1 MSILFSWLSPLRA
14 ICMAIDGVLYSLLD
28 NAYDLVIK
36 LSTAEL
42 LKHST
47 IKSLTG
53 NLYIIFGVVAFF
65 RLALLLVNAIIDPEK
80 LNEKGKGLSNIFF
93 RVVGMVILLA
103 VTPFLFEKSYDLQEK
118 IVGADASK
126 NIIFKTLLGN
136 NANIASS
143 KNSNAGKALQN
154 IALSSLIT
162 IDENYLV
169 NNDHCNIGKKNS
181 KGEDCGFY
189 PLTCVSDGKGKC
201 IPQGGYIYGENCNWA
216 NCQNAVDVYNT
227 MYINEDMSP
236 AKLAQ
241 YVGTSGKIKI
251 DKEEQEVYV
260 YNYMF
265 IITGVVGVAMTYIII
280 SFAIDIAVRMFEL
293 IVLEIL
299 SPLFI
304 ATFVDPKSA
313 QSGPFKN
320 WLSAVGKSYASLYIR
335 LAIIALMV
343 LLVSIINQSKMFQ
356 SMGDVSGWAKIFM
369 VIGLLI
375 FAKKAPKWIGDMI
388 GIKGDGGL
396 GGLSIGKKLGGMAL
410 AGGLA
415 SKGLDKAKSGLKK
428 QAKRVGAGMINRVGA
443 DIGGSL
449 AGIQSAKRNA
459 LGDKSLRS
467 IRENEMKRTGSKIK
481 ANAAAVK
488 SFFNK
493 DDRDARKEALRNA
506 KADGSLDLKNA
517 AKEGKMRAR
526 VEGTDA
532 ALDGNFKSAGSLSRS
547 VKKTYDPNYK
557 THDERVRSDAESKY
571 YSNAGA
577 FNISEIERQ
586 KKVQQDLDESRKILG
601 RQTYADEKGD
611 IYLDE
616 AHSMPAIYNEKTL
629 KKFVGEYATNYGDLG
644 TGVIFGAGEG
654 VLMTDSDKT
663 LTINDNGT
671 LRELNVPAGTLLKEK
686 IVDQNGKKVISYEAL
701 TENGTFK
708 DKNGNAVDVNLAN
721 SSQIRQ
727 TADGYEVVDGN
738 NNIVMKARQNRD
750 QAGNVIGVELSN
762 STGQIVNNSTDS
774 NGNVVLA
781 ASKILTEYGMQYAGK
796 TANGRDDSVLA
807 KQLDAAFASMKDKIA
822 ANVVKYEGD
831 IGSVK
836 QHKIELQTKLTQ
848 QQEQI
853 LQISNNTQYGKAITE
868 LQEITRTKS
877 HETDRIQQFTG
888 WIDSMTSSGNDS
900 INVGGYIYS
909 KDEVE
914 KMRSDSTKA
923 LRDLSEKESEL
934 NLWINNNPNEKTK
947 HDSIITSLSSSIN
960 EIKEA
965 LEEAD
970 KDISVLEVEK
980 NKIDKVASP
989 LRIDGEIINSN
1000 NYNNHS
1006 EKLSKDVEKFK
1017 KIADGSMGE
1026 FPSKSNE

>member
-65 RLALLLVNAIIDPEK
+65 RLAMLLVNSIIDPEK

-169 NNDHCNIGKKNS
+169 NGDQCNIGKKNS
-181 KGEDCGFY
+181 EGKDCGFY

-201 IPQGGYIYGENCNWA
+201 TPQGGYIYGENCKWA
-216 NCQNAVDVYNT
+216 NCQKAVDLYNE
-227 MYINEDMSP
+227 MYVGEDMSP

-356 SMGDVSGWAKIFM
+356 SMGEVSGWAKIFM

-415 SKGLDKAKSGLKK
+415 SKGLDKLKGQGKKTLDNTGKRVKNKLGRAFSGAVAANEARKQSKDLASRGELRDAEGNPISRKTYSQMARDAAMAKAKAEQLKNPENDFRMFK
-428 QAKRVGAGMINRVGA
+428 GIRDKYASIAADVNPNFESSKDKKIKSAAVDAQAKLKMAGLDEVSM
-443 DIGGSL
+443 GG
-449 AGIQSAKRNA
+449 
-459 LGDKSLRS
+459 
-467 IRENEMKRTGSKIK
+467 KIK
-481 ANAAAVK
+481 DAKDLALTKDLYGSDISKKDKMVNPINAEQMNNSFSRFFNGSIPTTEENMQLAAYAATVDNAASIDAQGNILDKNGHVLETRDVVDSKVADYVNKANPYLKQLWATTAYENNIQKQNEFGSVSENLVK
-488 SFFNK
+488 SNQRLREAIIQ
-493 DDRDARKEALRNA
+493 RDQFLSNNPAP
-506 KADGSLDLKNA
+506 
-517 AKEGKMRAR
+517 
-526 VEGTDA
+526 
-532 ALDGNFKSAGSLSRS
+532 ALDDPSYADYQRNLAVFENNITSATSDYNTYKDEKEKLATEYKKSAG
-547 VKKTYDPNYK
+547 
-557 THDERVRSDAESKY
+557 
-571 YSNAGA
+571 
-577 FNISEIERQ
+577 
-586 KKVQQDLDESRKILG
+586 LDENGITINEPNDNVGTIQVNG
-601 RQTYADEKGD
+601 RYINKYGEYEVITAPDGRSKQY
-611 IYLDE
+611 
-616 AHSMPAIYNEKTL
+616 
-629 KKFVGEYATNYGDLG
+629 KFVEKDMSDYFDLI
-644 TGVIFGAGEG
+644 TQKMDDKLNGA
-654 VLMTDSDKT
+654 
-663 LTINDNGT
+663 
-671 LRELNVPAGTLLKEK
+671 
-686 IVDQNGKKVISYEAL
+686 
-701 TENGTFK
+701 
-708 DKNGNAVDVNLAN
+708 
-721 SSQIRQ
+721 
-727 TADGYEVVDGN
+727 
-738 NNIVMKARQNRD
+738 
-750 QAGNVIGVELSN
+750 
-762 STGQIVNNSTDS
+762 
-774 NGNVVLA
+774 
-781 ASKILTEYGMQYAGK
+781 
-796 TANGRDDSVLA
+796 
-807 KQLDAAFASMKDKIA
+807 
-822 ANVVKYEGD
+822 
-831 IGSVK
+831 
-836 QHKIELQTKLTQ
+836 
-848 QQEQI
+848 
-853 LQISNNTQYGKAITE
+853 
-868 LQEITRTKS
+868 
-877 HETDRIQQFTG
+877 
-888 WIDSMTSSGNDS
+888 
-900 INVGGYIYS
+900 
-909 KDEVE
+909 
-914 KMRSDSTKA
+914 
-923 LRDLSEKESEL
+923 
-934 NLWINNNPNEKTK
+934 
-947 HDSIITSLSSSIN
+947 
-960 EIKEA
+960 
-965 LEEAD
+965 
-970 KDISVLEVEK
+970 
-980 NKIDKVASP
+980 
-989 LRIDGEIINSN
+989 
-1000 NYNNHS
+1000 
-1006 EKLSKDVEKFK
+1006 KFK
-1017 KIADGSMGE
+1017 KKLDTIKEEYSIE
-1026 FPSKSNE
+1026 SKKVENKN

>member
-65 RLALLLVNAIIDPEK
+65 RLAMLLVNSIIDPEK

-126 NIIFKTLLGN
+126 NIIFKTILGN
-136 NANIASS
+136 NANIASP

-169 NNDHCNIGKKNS
+169 NGDQCNIGKKSS
-181 KGEDCGFY
+181 KEKDCGFY

-201 IPQGGYIYGENCNWA
+201 TPQGGYVYDVSKCDWA
-216 NCQNAVDVYNT
+216 NCQKAVDLYNE
-227 MYINEDMSP
+227 MYVGEDMSP

-356 SMGDVSGWAKIFM
+356 SMGEVSGWAKIFM

-415 SKGLDKAKSGLKK
+415 SKGLDKLKGQGK
-428 QAKRVGAGMINRVGA
+428 KTLDNTGKRVKNKLGRAFSGAVAANEARKQSK
-443 DIGGSL
+443 DL
-449 AGIQSAKRNA
+449 AARGE
-459 LGDKSLRS
+459 L
-467 IRENEMKRTGSKIK
+467 
-481 ANAAAVK
+481 
-488 SFFNK
+488 
-493 DDRDARKEALRNA
+493 RDANGNPISRKTYSQMARDAAIA
-506 KADGSLDLKNA
+506 KTKAEQLKNPENDFRMFKGIRDKYASIAADVNPNFESSKDKKIKNA
-517 AKEGKMRAR
+517 AVDAQAKLKMAGLDEVSMGGKIKDAKDLALTKDLYGSDISKKDKMVNPINAEQMNNSFSRFFNGSIPTTEENMQLAAYAAT
-526 VEGTDA
+526 VENAASIDA
-532 ALDGNFKSAGSLSRS
+532 QGNILDKNGHVLETRDVVDSKVADYVNKANPYLKQLWVTTAYENNIQKQNEFGSVSENLVKSNQRLREAIIQRDQFLSNNPAPALDDPSYADYQRNLAVFENNITSATTDYNTYKDEKEKLATEYKKSAG
-547 VKKTYDPNYK
+547 
-557 THDERVRSDAESKY
+557 
-571 YSNAGA
+571 
-577 FNISEIERQ
+577 
-586 KKVQQDLDESRKILG
+586 LDENGITINEPNDNVGTIQVNG
-601 RQTYADEKGD
+601 RYINKYGEYEVITAPDGKSKQY
-611 IYLDE
+611 
-616 AHSMPAIYNEKTL
+616 
-629 KKFVGEYATNYGDLG
+629 KFVEKDMSDYFDLI
-644 TGVIFGAGEG
+644 TQKMDDKLNGA
-654 VLMTDSDKT
+654 
-663 LTINDNGT
+663 
-671 LRELNVPAGTLLKEK
+671 
-686 IVDQNGKKVISYEAL
+686 
-701 TENGTFK
+701 
-708 DKNGNAVDVNLAN
+708 
-721 SSQIRQ
+721 
-727 TADGYEVVDGN
+727 
-738 NNIVMKARQNRD
+738 
-750 QAGNVIGVELSN
+750 
-762 STGQIVNNSTDS
+762 
-774 NGNVVLA
+774 
-781 ASKILTEYGMQYAGK
+781 
-796 TANGRDDSVLA
+796 
-807 KQLDAAFASMKDKIA
+807 
-822 ANVVKYEGD
+822 
-831 IGSVK
+831 
-836 QHKIELQTKLTQ
+836 
-848 QQEQI
+848 
-853 LQISNNTQYGKAITE
+853 
-868 LQEITRTKS
+868 
-877 HETDRIQQFTG
+877 
-888 WIDSMTSSGNDS
+888 
-900 INVGGYIYS
+900 
-909 KDEVE
+909 
-914 KMRSDSTKA
+914 
-923 LRDLSEKESEL
+923 
-934 NLWINNNPNEKTK
+934 
-947 HDSIITSLSSSIN
+947 
-960 EIKEA
+960 
-965 LEEAD
+965 
-970 KDISVLEVEK
+970 
-980 NKIDKVASP
+980 
-989 LRIDGEIINSN
+989 
-1000 NYNNHS
+1000 
-1006 EKLSKDVEKFK
+1006 KFK
-1017 KIADGSMGE
+1017 KKLDTIKEEYSIE
-1026 FPSKSNE
+1026 SKKVENKN

>member
-126 NIIFKTLLGN
+126 NIIFKTILGN

-201 IPQGGYIYGENCNWA
+201 TPQGGYIYGKNCNWA
-216 NCQNAVDVYNT
+216 NCQKAVYLYNE
-227 MYINEDMSP
+227 MYVGEDMSP

-356 SMGDVSGWAKIFM
+356 SMGEVSGWAKIFM

-388 GIKGDGGL
+388 GIKGNGMGLWTPKKLRENMAFGNTISNGARAAAGL
-396 GGLSIGKKLGGMAL
+396 GLGAAAGIHAARKANRLNRAANGETIHSRAKQAAKNKKGQGF
-410 AGGLA
+410 
-415 SKGLDKAKSGLKK
+415 KK
-428 QAKRVGAGMINRVGA
+428 QAGAYLGSMFSKEGAKQNWDNMIKGKKDNARAGFGA
-443 DIGGSL
+443 MIGGM
-449 AGIQSAKRNA
+449 
-459 LGDKSLRS
+459 KSGV
-467 IRENEMKRTGSKIK
+467 ENGWKADDIKDMQGKIK
-481 ANAAAVK
+481 ANADATLNTYAPGYKKPSQRASEKIDKFAQRQMDNVLGDSTTRGK
-488 SFFNK
+488 REK
-493 DDRDARKEALRNA
+493 DLKDRNTAETNGMLVTG
-506 KADGSLDLKNA
+506 ADGKRNKIMSPVDASEVKNLCNGGV
-517 AKEGKMRAR
+517 KTSNGRA
-526 VEGTDA
+526 
-532 ALDGNFKSAGSLSRS
+532 
-547 VKKTYDPNYK
+547 
-557 THDERVRSDAESKY
+557 
-571 YSNAGA
+571 
-577 FNISEIERQ
+577 IEF
-586 KKVQQDLDESRKILG
+586 S
-601 RQTYADEKGD
+601 
-611 IYLDE
+611 
-616 AHSMPAIYNEKTL
+616 S
-629 KKFVGEYATNYGDLG
+629 TN
-644 TGVIFGAGEG
+644 
-654 VLMTDSDKT
+654 
-663 LTINDNGT
+663 
-671 LRELNVPAGTLLKEK
+671 
-686 IVDQNGKKVISYEAL
+686 
-701 TENGTFK
+701 ENGISQALIASRAT
-708 DKNGNAVDVNLAN
+708 DVKL
-721 SSQIRQ
+721 
-727 TADGYEVVDGN
+727 
-738 NNIVMKARQNRD
+738 
-750 QAGNVIGVELSN
+750 
-762 STGQIVNNSTDS
+762 DS
-774 NGNVVLA
+774 NGNVTCKLGKDDLVMDLKSGKVNVTRDGQTTTKDASDYAVEGDKIMNANGKMAMESIARENAIEKIVTVNNNEQAIAQANQNMLA
-781 ASKILTEYGMQYAGK
+781 ANSQIIELKGNVEAKFG
-796 TANGRDDSVLA
+796 ANAKNAFAALEAKLDDINKA
-807 KQLDAAFASMKDKIA
+807 QLDYEKAMKK
-822 ANVVKYEGD
+822 
-831 IGSVK
+831 
-836 QHKIELQTKLTQ
+836 
-848 QQEQI
+848 
-853 LQISNNTQYGKAITE
+853 
-868 LQEITRTKS
+868 R
-877 HETDRIQQFTG
+877 
-888 WIDSMTSSGNDS
+888 
-900 INVGGYIYS
+900 
-909 KDEVE
+909 
-914 KMRSDSTKA
+914 
-923 LRDLSEKESEL
+923 SEL
-934 NLWINNNPNEKTK
+934 NPEDSNYQQDLNSVMNEISQASQHLEDMNATANTIKENLGSQIGAGQAEVIFSALTSKNNNILQVQRISTETAELK
-947 HDSIITSLSSSIN
+947 SEIN
-960 EIKEA
+960 TDIENYGENSYYA
-965 LEEAD
+965 PENND
-970 KDISVLEVEK
+970 KSGHVNYAAEPGKVE
-980 NKIDKVASP
+980 
-989 LRIDGEIINSN
+989 EIIDLMKAKKQKVDDR
-1000 NYNNHS
+1000 YKKATEVKS
-1006 EKLSKDVEKFK
+1006 E
-1017 KIADGSMGE
+1017 
-1026 FPSKSNE
+1026 

>member
-65 RLALLLVNAIIDPEK
+65 RLAMLLVNSIIDPEK

-126 NIIFKTLLGN
+126 NIIFKTILGN
-136 NANIASS
+136 NANIASP

-169 NNDHCNIGKKNS
+169 NGDQCNIGKKNS
-181 KGEDCGFY
+181 KGKDCGFY

-201 IPQGGYIYGENCNWA
+201 TPQGGYVYDVSKCDWA
-216 NCQNAVDVYNT
+216 NCQKAVDLYNE
-227 MYINEDMSP
+227 MYVGEDMSP

-356 SMGDVSGWAKIFM
+356 SMGEVSGWAKIFM

-415 SKGLDKAKSGLKK
+415 SKGLDKLKGQGKKTLDNTGKRVKNKLGRAFSGAVAANEARKQSKDLAARGELRDANGNPISRKTYSQMARDAAIAKTKAEQLKNPENDFRMFK
-428 QAKRVGAGMINRVGA
+428 GIRDKYASIAADVNPNFESSKDKKIKSAAVDAQAKLKMAGLDEVSM
-443 DIGGSL
+443 GG
-449 AGIQSAKRNA
+449 
-459 LGDKSLRS
+459 
-467 IRENEMKRTGSKIK
+467 KIK
-481 ANAAAVK
+481 DAKDLALTKDLYGSDISKKDKMVNPINAEQMNN
-488 SFFNK
+488 SFSRFFN
-493 DDRDARKEALRNA
+493 
-506 KADGSLDLKNA
+506 GSIPTTEEDMQLAAYAATVKNA
-517 AKEGKMRAR
+517 ASI
-526 VEGTDA
+526 DA
-532 ALDGNFKSAGSLSRS
+532 QGNILDKNGHVLETRDVVDSKVADYVNKANPYLKQLWVTTAYENNIQKQNEFGSVSENLVKSNQRLREAIIQRDQFLSNNPAPALDDPSYADYQRNLAVFENNITSATTDYNTYKDEKEKLATEYKKSAG
-547 VKKTYDPNYK
+547 
-557 THDERVRSDAESKY
+557 
-571 YSNAGA
+571 
-577 FNISEIERQ
+577 
-586 KKVQQDLDESRKILG
+586 LDENGITINEPNDNVGTIQVNG
-601 RQTYADEKGD
+601 RYINKYGEYEVITAPDGKSKQY
-611 IYLDE
+611 
-616 AHSMPAIYNEKTL
+616 
-629 KKFVGEYATNYGDLG
+629 KFVEKDMSDYFDLI
-644 TGVIFGAGEG
+644 TQKMDDKLNGA
-654 VLMTDSDKT
+654 
-663 LTINDNGT
+663 
-671 LRELNVPAGTLLKEK
+671 
-686 IVDQNGKKVISYEAL
+686 
-701 TENGTFK
+701 
-708 DKNGNAVDVNLAN
+708 
-721 SSQIRQ
+721 
-727 TADGYEVVDGN
+727 
-738 NNIVMKARQNRD
+738 
-750 QAGNVIGVELSN
+750 
-762 STGQIVNNSTDS
+762 
-774 NGNVVLA
+774 
-781 ASKILTEYGMQYAGK
+781 
-796 TANGRDDSVLA
+796 
-807 KQLDAAFASMKDKIA
+807 
-822 ANVVKYEGD
+822 
-831 IGSVK
+831 
-836 QHKIELQTKLTQ
+836 
-848 QQEQI
+848 
-853 LQISNNTQYGKAITE
+853 
-868 LQEITRTKS
+868 
-877 HETDRIQQFTG
+877 
-888 WIDSMTSSGNDS
+888 
-900 INVGGYIYS
+900 
-909 KDEVE
+909 
-914 KMRSDSTKA
+914 
-923 LRDLSEKESEL
+923 
-934 NLWINNNPNEKTK
+934 
-947 HDSIITSLSSSIN
+947 
-960 EIKEA
+960 
-965 LEEAD
+965 
-970 KDISVLEVEK
+970 
-980 NKIDKVASP
+980 
-989 LRIDGEIINSN
+989 
-1000 NYNNHS
+1000 
-1006 EKLSKDVEKFK
+1006 KFK
-1017 KIADGSMGE
+1017 KKLDTIKEEYSIE
-1026 FPSKSNE
+1026 SKKVENKN

>member
-65 RLALLLVNAIIDPEK
+65 RLAMLLVNSIIDPEK

-126 NIIFKTLLGN
+126 NIIFKTILGN
-136 NANIASS
+136 NANIASP

-169 NNDHCNIGKKNS
+169 NGDQCNIGKKNS
-181 KGEDCGFY
+181 KGKDCGFY

-201 IPQGGYIYGENCNWA
+201 TPQGGYVYDVSKCDWA
-216 NCQNAVDVYNT
+216 NCQKAVDLYNE
-227 MYINEDMSP
+227 MYVGEDMSP

-356 SMGDVSGWAKIFM
+356 SMGEVSGWAKIFM

-415 SKGLDKAKSGLKK
+415 SKGLDKLKGQGK
-428 QAKRVGAGMINRVGA
+428 KTLDNTGKRVKNKLGRAFSGAVAANEARKQSK
-443 DIGGSL
+443 DL
-449 AGIQSAKRNA
+449 AARGE
-459 LGDKSLRS
+459 L
-467 IRENEMKRTGSKIK
+467 
-481 ANAAAVK
+481 
-488 SFFNK
+488 
-493 DDRDARKEALRNA
+493 RDANGNPISRKTYSQMARDAAIA
-506 KADGSLDLKNA
+506 KTKAEQLKNPENDFRMFKGIRDKYASIAADVNPNFESSKDKKIKNA
-517 AKEGKMRAR
+517 AVDAQAKLKMAGLDEVSMGGKIKDAKDLALTKDLYGSDISKKDKMVNPINAEQMNNSFSRFFNGSIPTTEENMQLAAYAAT
-526 VEGTDA
+526 VENAASIDA
-532 ALDGNFKSAGSLSRS
+532 QGNILDKNGHVLETRDVVDSKVADYVNKANPYLKQLWVTTAYENNIQKQNEFGSVSENLVKSNQRLREAIIQRDQFLSNNPAPALDDPSYADYQRNLAVFENNITSATTDYNTYKDEKEKLATEYKKSAG
-547 VKKTYDPNYK
+547 
-557 THDERVRSDAESKY
+557 
-571 YSNAGA
+571 
-577 FNISEIERQ
+577 
-586 KKVQQDLDESRKILG
+586 LDENGITINEPNDNVGTIQVNG
-601 RQTYADEKGD
+601 RYINKYGEYEVITAPDGKSKQY
-611 IYLDE
+611 
-616 AHSMPAIYNEKTL
+616 
-629 KKFVGEYATNYGDLG
+629 KFVEKDMSDYFDLI
-644 TGVIFGAGEG
+644 TQKMDDILNGA
-654 VLMTDSDKT
+654 
-663 LTINDNGT
+663 
-671 LRELNVPAGTLLKEK
+671 
-686 IVDQNGKKVISYEAL
+686 
-701 TENGTFK
+701 
-708 DKNGNAVDVNLAN
+708 
-721 SSQIRQ
+721 
-727 TADGYEVVDGN
+727 
-738 NNIVMKARQNRD
+738 
-750 QAGNVIGVELSN
+750 
-762 STGQIVNNSTDS
+762 
-774 NGNVVLA
+774 
-781 ASKILTEYGMQYAGK
+781 
-796 TANGRDDSVLA
+796 
-807 KQLDAAFASMKDKIA
+807 
-822 ANVVKYEGD
+822 
-831 IGSVK
+831 
-836 QHKIELQTKLTQ
+836 
-848 QQEQI
+848 
-853 LQISNNTQYGKAITE
+853 
-868 LQEITRTKS
+868 
-877 HETDRIQQFTG
+877 
-888 WIDSMTSSGNDS
+888 
-900 INVGGYIYS
+900 
-909 KDEVE
+909 
-914 KMRSDSTKA
+914 
-923 LRDLSEKESEL
+923 
-934 NLWINNNPNEKTK
+934 
-947 HDSIITSLSSSIN
+947 
-960 EIKEA
+960 
-965 LEEAD
+965 
-970 KDISVLEVEK
+970 
-980 NKIDKVASP
+980 
-989 LRIDGEIINSN
+989 
-1000 NYNNHS
+1000 
-1006 EKLSKDVEKFK
+1006 KFK
-1017 KIADGSMGE
+1017 KKLDTIKEEYSIE
-1026 FPSKSNE
+1026 SKKVENKN

>member
-65 RLALLLVNAIIDPEK
+65 RLAMLLVNSIIDPEK

-126 NIIFKTLLGN
+126 NIIFKTILGN
-136 NANIASS
+136 NANIASP

-169 NNDHCNIGKKNS
+169 NGDQCNIGKKNS
-181 KGEDCGFY
+181 KGKDCGFY

-201 IPQGGYIYGENCNWA
+201 TPQGGYVYDVRKCDWA
-216 NCQNAVDVYNT
+216 NCQKAVDLYNE
-227 MYINEDMSP
+227 MYVGEDMSP

-356 SMGDVSGWAKIFM
+356 SMGEVSGWAKIFM

-415 SKGLDKAKSGLKK
+415 SKGLDKLKGQGKKTLDNTGKRVKNKLGRAFSGAVAANEARKQSKDLAARGELRDANGNPISRKTYSQMARDAAIAKTKAEQLKNPENDFRMFK
-428 QAKRVGAGMINRVGA
+428 GIRDKYASIAADVNPNFESSKDKKIKSAAVDAQAKLKMAGLDEVSM
-443 DIGGSL
+443 GG
-449 AGIQSAKRNA
+449 
-459 LGDKSLRS
+459 
-467 IRENEMKRTGSKIK
+467 KIK
-481 ANAAAVK
+481 DAKDLALTKDLYGSDISKKDKMVNPINAEQMNN
-488 SFFNK
+488 SFSRFFN
-493 DDRDARKEALRNA
+493 
-506 KADGSLDLKNA
+506 GSIPTTEEDMQLAAYAATVKNA
-517 AKEGKMRAR
+517 ASI
-526 VEGTDA
+526 DA
-532 ALDGNFKSAGSLSRS
+532 QGNILDKNGHVLETRDVVDSKVADYVNKANPYLKQLWVTTAYENNIQKQNEFGSVSENLVKSNQRLREAIIQRDQFLSNNPAPALDDPSYADYQRNLAVFENNITSATTDYNTYKDEKEKLATEYKKSAG
-547 VKKTYDPNYK
+547 
-557 THDERVRSDAESKY
+557 
-571 YSNAGA
+571 
-577 FNISEIERQ
+577 
-586 KKVQQDLDESRKILG
+586 LDENGITINEPNDNVGTIQVNG
-601 RQTYADEKGD
+601 RYINKYGEYEVITAPDGKSKQY
-611 IYLDE
+611 
-616 AHSMPAIYNEKTL
+616 
-629 KKFVGEYATNYGDLG
+629 KFVEKDMSDYFDLI
-644 TGVIFGAGEG
+644 TQKMDDKLNGA
-654 VLMTDSDKT
+654 
-663 LTINDNGT
+663 
-671 LRELNVPAGTLLKEK
+671 
-686 IVDQNGKKVISYEAL
+686 
-701 TENGTFK
+701 
-708 DKNGNAVDVNLAN
+708 
-721 SSQIRQ
+721 
-727 TADGYEVVDGN
+727 
-738 NNIVMKARQNRD
+738 
-750 QAGNVIGVELSN
+750 
-762 STGQIVNNSTDS
+762 
-774 NGNVVLA
+774 
-781 ASKILTEYGMQYAGK
+781 
-796 TANGRDDSVLA
+796 
-807 KQLDAAFASMKDKIA
+807 
-822 ANVVKYEGD
+822 
-831 IGSVK
+831 
-836 QHKIELQTKLTQ
+836 
-848 QQEQI
+848 
-853 LQISNNTQYGKAITE
+853 
-868 LQEITRTKS
+868 
-877 HETDRIQQFTG
+877 
-888 WIDSMTSSGNDS
+888 
-900 INVGGYIYS
+900 
-909 KDEVE
+909 
-914 KMRSDSTKA
+914 
-923 LRDLSEKESEL
+923 
-934 NLWINNNPNEKTK
+934 
-947 HDSIITSLSSSIN
+947 
-960 EIKEA
+960 
-965 LEEAD
+965 
-970 KDISVLEVEK
+970 
-980 NKIDKVASP
+980 
-989 LRIDGEIINSN
+989 
-1000 NYNNHS
+1000 
-1006 EKLSKDVEKFK
+1006 KFK
-1017 KIADGSMGE
+1017 KKLDTIKEEYSIE
-1026 FPSKSNE
+1026 SKKVENKN

>member
-65 RLALLLVNAIIDPEK
+65 RLAMLLVNSIIDPEK

-126 NIIFKTLLGN
+126 NIIFKTILGN
-136 NANIASS
+136 NANIASP

-169 NNDHCNIGKKNS
+169 NGDQCNIGKKNS
-181 KGEDCGFY
+181 KGKDCGFY

-201 IPQGGYIYGENCNWA
+201 TPQGGYVYDVSKCDWA
-216 NCQNAVDVYNT
+216 NCKKAVDLYNE
-227 MYINEDMSP
+227 MYVGEDMSP

-356 SMGDVSGWAKIFM
+356 SMGEVSGWAKIFM

-415 SKGLDKAKSGLKK
+415 SKGLDKLKGQGK
-428 QAKRVGAGMINRVGA
+428 KTLDNTGKRVKNKLGRAFSGAVAANEARKQSK
-443 DIGGSL
+443 DL
-449 AGIQSAKRNA
+449 AARGE
-459 LGDKSLRS
+459 L
-467 IRENEMKRTGSKIK
+467 
-481 ANAAAVK
+481 
-488 SFFNK
+488 
-493 DDRDARKEALRNA
+493 RDANGNPISRKTYSQMARDAAIA
-506 KADGSLDLKNA
+506 KTKAEQLKNPENDFRMFKGIRDKYASIAADVNPNFESSKDKKIKNA
-517 AKEGKMRAR
+517 AVDAQAKLKMAGLDEVSMGGKIKDAKDLALTKDLYGSDISKKDKMVNPINAEQMNNSFSRFFNGSIPTTEENMQLAAYAAT
-526 VEGTDA
+526 VENAASIDA
-532 ALDGNFKSAGSLSRS
+532 QGNILDKNGHVLETRDVVDSKVADYVNKANPYLKQLWVTTAYENNIQKQNEFGSVSENLVKSNQRLREAIIQRDQFLSNNPAPALDDPSYADYQRNLAVFENNITSATTDYNTYKDEKEKLATEYKKSAG
-547 VKKTYDPNYK
+547 
-557 THDERVRSDAESKY
+557 
-571 YSNAGA
+571 
-577 FNISEIERQ
+577 
-586 KKVQQDLDESRKILG
+586 LDENGITINEPNDNVGTIQVNG
-601 RQTYADEKGD
+601 RYINKYGEYEVITAPDGKSKQY
-611 IYLDE
+611 
-616 AHSMPAIYNEKTL
+616 
-629 KKFVGEYATNYGDLG
+629 KFVEKDMSDYFDLI
-644 TGVIFGAGEG
+644 TQKMDDKLNGA
-654 VLMTDSDKT
+654 
-663 LTINDNGT
+663 
-671 LRELNVPAGTLLKEK
+671 
-686 IVDQNGKKVISYEAL
+686 
-701 TENGTFK
+701 
-708 DKNGNAVDVNLAN
+708 
-721 SSQIRQ
+721 
-727 TADGYEVVDGN
+727 
-738 NNIVMKARQNRD
+738 
-750 QAGNVIGVELSN
+750 
-762 STGQIVNNSTDS
+762 
-774 NGNVVLA
+774 
-781 ASKILTEYGMQYAGK
+781 
-796 TANGRDDSVLA
+796 
-807 KQLDAAFASMKDKIA
+807 
-822 ANVVKYEGD
+822 
-831 IGSVK
+831 
-836 QHKIELQTKLTQ
+836 
-848 QQEQI
+848 
-853 LQISNNTQYGKAITE
+853 
-868 LQEITRTKS
+868 
-877 HETDRIQQFTG
+877 
-888 WIDSMTSSGNDS
+888 
-900 INVGGYIYS
+900 
-909 KDEVE
+909 
-914 KMRSDSTKA
+914 
-923 LRDLSEKESEL
+923 
-934 NLWINNNPNEKTK
+934 
-947 HDSIITSLSSSIN
+947 
-960 EIKEA
+960 
-965 LEEAD
+965 
-970 KDISVLEVEK
+970 
-980 NKIDKVASP
+980 
-989 LRIDGEIINSN
+989 
-1000 NYNNHS
+1000 
-1006 EKLSKDVEKFK
+1006 KFK
-1017 KIADGSMGE
+1017 KKLDTIKEEYSIE
-1026 FPSKSNE
+1026 SKKVENKN

>member
-65 RLALLLVNAIIDPEK
+65 RLAMLLVNSIIDPEK

-126 NIIFKTLLGN
+126 NIIFKTILGN
-136 NANIASS
+136 NANIASP

-169 NNDHCNIGKKNS
+169 NGDQCNIGKKNS
-181 KGEDCGFY
+181 KGKDCGFY

-201 IPQGGYIYGENCNWA
+201 TPQGGYVYDVRKCDWA
-216 NCQNAVDVYNT
+216 NCQKAVDLYNE
-227 MYINEDMSP
+227 MYVGEDMSP

-356 SMGDVSGWAKIFM
+356 SMGEVSGWAKIFM

-415 SKGLDKAKSGLKK
+415 SKGLDKLKGQGKKTLDNTGKRVKNKLGRAFSGAVAANEARKQSKDLASRGELRDAEGNPISRKTYSQMARDAAMAKAKAEQLKNPENDFRMFK
-428 QAKRVGAGMINRVGA
+428 GIRDKYASIAADVNPNFESSKDKKIKIATEDAQAKLKMAGLDEVSMGKKIKDAKDLALTKDLYGSKMSKVDKMANPLNAEQMNNSYAKFFNGSIPTTEKDIQMAAYAASIGA
-443 DIGGSL
+443 D
-449 AGIQSAKRNA
+449 
-459 LGDKSLRS
+459 S
-467 IRENEMKRTGSKIK
+467 I
-481 ANAAAVK
+481 
-488 SFFNK
+488 
-493 DDRDARKEALRNA
+493 DAQ
-506 KADGSLDLKNA
+506 
-517 AKEGKMRAR
+517 
-526 VEGTDA
+526 
-532 ALDGNFKSAGSLSRS
+532 GN
-547 VKKTYDPNYK
+547 
-557 THDERVRSDAESKY
+557 
-571 YSNAGA
+571 
-577 FNISEIERQ
+577 I
-586 KKVQQDLDESRKILG
+586 
-601 RQTYADEKGD
+601 
-611 IYLDE
+611 
-616 AHSMPAIYNEKTL
+616 M
-629 KKFVGEYATNYGDLG
+629 
-644 TGVIFGAGEG
+644 
-654 VLMTDSDKT
+654 
-663 LTINDNGT
+663 
-671 LRELNVPAGTLLKEK
+671 
-686 IVDQNGKKVISYEAL
+686 
-701 TENGTFK
+701 
-708 DKNGNAVDVNLAN
+708 KNGQILV
-721 SSQIRQ
+721 SS
-727 TADGYEVVDGN
+727 ENVDGN
-738 NNIVMKARQNRD
+738 VASYVNNANPYLKQLWATTAYENNMQTQNEFGSVSENLVKSNQRLREAIIQRDQFLSNNPAPALDDPSYADYQRNLAVFENNITSATSDYNTYKNEKEKLV
-750 QAGNVIGVELSN
+750 
-762 STGQIVNNSTDS
+762 
-774 NGNVVLA
+774 
-781 ASKILTEYGMQYAGK
+781 TEYKKTVGLNADNVTTKEPGDADGTVQVNGKYINKYGEYEVITAQDGSKQYK
-796 TANGRDDSVLA
+796 
-807 KQLDAAFASMKDKIA
+807 F
-822 ANVVKYEGD
+822 
-831 IGSVK
+831 
-836 QHKIELQTKLTQ
+836 
-848 QQEQI
+848 
-853 LQISNNTQYGKAITE
+853 
-868 LQEITRTKS
+868 
-877 HETDRIQQFTG
+877 
-888 WIDSMTSSGNDS
+888 
-900 INVGGYIYS
+900 
-909 KDEVE
+909 VE
-914 KMRSDSTKA
+914 KDMSDYF
-923 LRDLSEKESEL
+923 DLITQKMDDKL
-934 NLWINNNPNEKTK
+934 NG
-947 HDSIITSLSSSIN
+947 
-960 EIKEA
+960 A
-965 LEEAD
+965 
-970 KDISVLEVEK
+970 
-980 NKIDKVASP
+980 
-989 LRIDGEIINSN
+989 
-1000 NYNNHS
+1000 
-1006 EKLSKDVEKFK
+1006 KFK
-1017 KIADGSMGE
+1017 KKLDTIKEEYSIE
-1026 FPSKSNE
+1026 SKKVENKN

>member
-65 RLALLLVNAIIDPEK
+65 RLAMLLVNSIIDPEK

-93 RVVGMVILLA
+93 RVVGMIILLA
-103 VTPFLFEKSYDLQEK
+103 VTPFLFEMSYELQGK

-126 NIIFKTLLGN
+126 NIIFKTILGN

-143 KNSNAGKALQN
+143 NNSNAGKALQN

-169 NNDHCNIGKKNS
+169 NDDQCNIGEKNS
-181 KGEDCGFY
+181 EGEDCGFY

-201 IPQGGYIYGENCNWA
+201 TPQGGYIYGKNCKWA
-216 NCQNAVDVYNT
+216 NCQKAVYLYNE
-227 MYINEDMSP
+227 MYVGEDMSP

-241 YVGTSGKIKI
+241 YVGTSGKIEI

-415 SKGLDKAKSGLKK
+415 NKATAAMKTGAKALGGAAAARLGGTAAARVLKRNNQSANLGNSKKRFEESLAEARKNNKSKAKALGSYFNKELKLAKDRAKAGIAGGQAAAMNGLKAGAK
-428 QAKRVGAGMINRVGA
+428 AKDVGEVMGILGKTYKGMTEKAGYEGIAKKMNMKFDDLQATIEGAAIGSQSELRNLKEAREKITKANRYRNKPIELDSSGERKKYDFQNANEMNRAAKLASSKEPGFNLKHDPTSANEVYMADMINNG
-443 DIGGSL
+443 L
-449 AGIQSAKRNA
+449 ASKVTMDTKGNITSFV
-459 LGDKSLRS
+459 DKSGNR
-467 IRENEMKRTGSKIK
+467 ITGSTISKALEAYGNSKFSMSGRDQIILDCANNISKAQDSYLTAKSKLKEIEKSFSDINVNMSKLNMDRATIISNSNMDKNITVSLTDSTGKVGDVNMTLSKAYEYYQTATDPKIK
-481 ANAAAVK
+481 AEYEAVLRNTIPSQFEALK
-488 SFFNK
+488 SIDTSIMDINVSSKKLEDAKKAWGVEK
-493 DDRDARKEALRNA
+493 DDQESLLVKICEEF
-506 KADGSLDLKNA
+506 ADPKDNPLANPDGVTIVGS
-517 AKEGKMRAR
+517 
-526 VEGTDA
+526 
-532 ALDGNFKSAGSLSRS
+532 
-547 VKKTYDPNYK
+547 Y
-557 THDERVRSDAESKY
+557 ES
-571 YSNAGA
+571 G
-577 FNISEIERQ
+577 
-586 KKVQQDLDESRKILG
+586 
-601 RQTYADEKGD
+601 
-611 IYLDE
+611 
-616 AHSMPAIYNEKTL
+616 
-629 KKFVGEYATNYGDLG
+629 KFVK
-644 TGVIFGAGEG
+644 
-654 VLMTDSDKT
+654 DSDKSKVYST
-663 LTINDNGT
+663 EVAKENTQNKINK
-671 LRELNVPAGTLLKEK
+671 LQEK
-686 IVDQNGKKVISYEAL
+686 AKASYE
-701 TENGTFK
+701 
-708 DKNGNAVDVNLAN
+708 
-721 SSQIRQ
+721 
-727 TADGYEVVDGN
+727 DGKE
-738 NNIVMKARQNRD
+738 
-750 QAGNVIGVELSN
+750 
-762 STGQIVNNSTDS
+762 
-774 NGNVVLA
+774 
-781 ASKILTEYGMQYAGK
+781 
-796 TANGRDDSVLA
+796 
-807 KQLDAAFASMKDKIA
+807 
-822 ANVVKYEGD
+822 
-831 IGSVK
+831 
-836 QHKIELQTKLTQ
+836 
-848 QQEQI
+848 
-853 LQISNNTQYGKAITE
+853 SNN
-868 LQEITRTKS
+868 
-877 HETDRIQQFTG
+877 
-888 WIDSMTSSGNDS
+888 
-900 INVGGYIYS
+900 
-909 KDEVE
+909 
-914 KMRSDSTKA
+914 
-923 LRDLSEKESEL
+923 
-934 NLWINNNPNEKTK
+934 
-947 HDSIITSLSSSIN
+947 
-960 EIKEA
+960 
-965 LEEAD
+965 
-970 KDISVLEVEK
+970 K
-980 NKIDKVASP
+980 N
-989 LRIDGEIINSN
+989 
-1000 NYNNHS
+1000 
-1006 EKLSKDVEKFK
+1006 
-1017 KIADGSMGE
+1017 
-1026 FPSKSNE
+1026 